1 MSKIN
6 DIDIDEKRLKWSK
19 FLVVGVLVLLA
30 FSIAFRLYDNN
41 KQAERYER
49 HLELLTN
56 GNISNDMRK
65 ALSNV
70 SLTSNSR
77 DIYMRDGE
85 LIIGNRFTGDNVFL
99 MKDFFFNPRNGNI
112 TIFGLRE
119 DENRSF
125 VFNFRL
131 LPSNEKFQ
139 SKIAFDG
146 REYDI
151 IYSDIDI
158 AKDFDPILDI
168 IDFNNDGYFDMEMY
182 EKFQERYTNENDRP
196 IEHRDE

>member
-1 MSKIN
+1 MGKIN
-6 DIDIDEKRLKWSK
+6 DIDINEKRLKWSK
-19 FLVVGVLVLLA
+19 FLVVGVLLLLA
-30 FSIAFRLYDNN
+30 FSIAFRMYYNN
-41 KQAERYER
+41 RESERYER

-85 LIIGNRFTGDNVFL
+85 LIIENKFTDSNVFL

-151 IYSDIDI
+151 IYNDIDI
-158 AKDFDPILDI
+158 EKDYDPILDI

-182 EKFQERYTNENDRP
+182 EKFQERYMNENDRP
-196 IEHRDE
+196 MEHEDE